1 MSSHP
6 TLLKEL
12 LVARHWQ
19 KYETFCAE
27 YDRAA
32 AEIDKRLRATQ
43 PSRAQYYRWLSGQL
57 KAGLP
62 YPDACRVLEAML
74 PGHAAQE
81 LFRARPV
88 EGGVCLDAGGRRLG
102 DPRDNEARVLASL
115 IDGGLTASD
124 ANDGER
130 DWGMSPDDLASWRPP
145 ASSAAIPPP
154 LSDVAASD
162 QDMSDGTAGV
172 IARRLVVLQQRE
184 RISQEE
190 MRQLAALAGHIVDL
204 DVRIQIEIESD
215 GWSTITVHQQLLN
228 LTDRPVARFVREMW
242 FEHTKG
248 PPDITPTART
258 DGRRMAIK
266 PVHNVPSMS
275 KFACQ
280 LSPPVRPGETGDI
293 GYFCEGG
300 QFVSDH
306 YWRQSF
312 PRYTR
317 RFTFTLRHRGVRPLV
332 HCGATEEL
340 PDGSEVSNANDLVW
354 DHEGDDVVLIHTR
367 DYLQPNQAVTV
378 RWEVTH

>member
-27 YDRAA
+27 YDRVAA
-32 AEIDKRLRATQ
+32 DIDKRLRTSQ

-62 YPDACRVLEAML
+62 YPDACRVLEAMF
-74 PGHAAQE
+74 PAHTAQE
-81 LFRARPV
+81 LFRPGTNGAQPDVPTGAGEVDPREDEARLLTSLI
-88 EGGVCLDAGGRRLG
+88 EGGFTAPDGAQPTTEWG
-102 DPRDNEARVLASL
+102 AS
-115 IDGGLTASD
+115 SD
-124 ANDGER
+124 E
-130 DWGMSPDDLASWRPP
+130 LASWRPP
-145 ASSAAIPPP
+145 ASTATMPLP
-154 LSDVAASD
+154 LSDVVGEATDGAG
-162 QDMSDGTAGV
+162 GTAST
-172 IARRLVVLQQRE
+172 IARKLVGLQQRE
-184 RISQEE
+184 RMSQAEV
-190 MRQLAALAGHIVDL
+190 RQLSALAGHIVDL
-204 DVRIQIEIESD
+204 DARLEIDIDTD

-242 FEHTKG
+242 FEHTEG
-248 PPDITPTART
+248 APGIAPTPRT
-258 DGRRMAIK
+258 DGRQMAIK
-266 PVHNVPSMS
+266 IVHDVPSMT

-280 LSPPVRPGETGDI
+280 LSPAVQPGETGVV
-293 GYFCEGG
+293 GYMCKGG

-306 YWRQSF
+306 YWRQSI

-317 RFTFTLRHRGVRPLV
+317 RFTLALRHRGVRPLI

-340 PDGSEVSNANDLVW
+340 PDGSEVSTAQDIVW
-354 DHEGDDVVLIHTR
+354 DHEGDDVVLTHTR